1 MSVIEAMALAMCN
14 AYRIKPDAAS
24 MGRDSQIRTA
34 VENRVKELR
43 AALAAAEREGWRLVP
58 VEPTEDMKAAGEIEI
73 DRDGY
78 GTFLWPNEALDVYRA
93 MLAASPEAK

>member
-1 MSVIEAMALAMCN
+1 MSVIKAMSRAAMARSPGDVDDL
-14 AYRIKPDAAS
+14 I
-24 MGRDSQIRTA
+24 
-34 VENRVKELR
+34 R

>member
-1 MSVIEAMALAMCN
+1 MSVIEAMRLAFATSVHGEAEARRFSAQSN
-14 AYRIKPDAAS
+14 ATVDRA
-24 MGRDSQIRTA
+24 M
-34 VENRVKELR
+34 R

>member
-43 AALAAAEREGWRLVP
+43 AALAAAEREGWRLAP
-58 VEPTEDMKAAGEIEI
+58 REPEYPQIAAAVG
-73 DRDGY
+73 
-78 GTFLWPNEALDVYRA
+78 LDDLPTRSETARAIYRA
-93 MLAASPEAK
+93 MLAAAPKP